1 MQRDPCG
8 LAMLL
13 VTISCIKTFAE
24 LLLAFTGLYLSG
36 TNYKNTAPG
45 LKWDF
50 ESLRCITVAAR
61 PALNRLCVDNN
72 GKTPNCGSFFPFR
85 LSTSESL
92 IYVTEN

>member
-13 VTISCIKTFAE
+13 VTISWIETVAE
-24 LLLAFTGLYLSG
+24 LLLAFMGLYLSG

-50 ESLRCITVAAR
+50 
-61 PALNRLCVDNN
+61 
-72 GKTPNCGSFFPFR
+72 
-85 LSTSESL
+85 
-92 IYVTEN
+92 